1 MAALPVRRGGRNTS
15 VVNPS
20 REFED
25 IYDRM
30 GQLMNFAF
38 GLTPAAPAD
47 MPWVPLADL
56 SETDDAYVVKA
67 ELPGVHKDQVNI
79 QLQDR
84 ELVISGEVPEPE
96 DGNGNGS
103 RHHSSRRTGRFE
115 LREEAGSKLVGL
127 VVSHAAGTKG
137 TDPPRPLE
145 VVALVAQGKSNASI
159 AVSMFLTKRAVEKH
173 INAIFAKLNLVDDS
187 VQSRRVAVTLLYLAD
202 RGEIPAARE
211 PALAPW
217 PR

>member
-1 MAALPVRRGGRNTS
+1 MAALPVRRGGRNLT

-38 GLTPAAPAD
+38 GLTPAVLAD
-47 MPWVPLADL
+47 MPWVPFADL

-67 ELPGVHKDQVNI
+67 ELPGVNKDQANI

-84 ELVISGEVPEPE
+84 ELVITGEIAEPG
-96 DGNGNGS
+96 DGGGNGHGHR

-115 LREEAGSKLVGL
+115 LRTYLPGDV
-127 VVSHAAGTKG
+127 
-137 TDPPRPLE
+137 
-145 VVALVAQGKSNASI
+145 NA
-159 AVSMFLTKRAVEKH
+159 
-173 INAIFAKLNLVDDS
+173 D
-187 VQSRRVAVTLLYLAD
+187 AVTAQLSDGVLTVTVPKSEAAKP
-202 RGEIPAARE
+202 RKIEITG
-211 PALAPW
+211 
-217 PR
+217 

>member
-38 GLTPAAPAD
+38 GLTPAALAD

-56 SETDDAYVVKA
+56 SETDDAYGVKA
-67 ELPGVHKDQVNI
+67 GLAGVNKDLVNI

-84 ELVISGEVPEPE
+84 ELVISGEIPEPE
-96 DGNGNGS
+96 SGNGKGDGT
-103 RHHSSRRTGRFE
+103 RHRSTRRTGQFE
-115 LREEAGSKLVGL
+115 LR
-127 VVSHAAGTKG
+127 T
-137 TDPPRPLE
+137 
-145 VVALVAQGKSNASI
+145 
-159 AVSMFLTKRAVEKH
+159 
-173 INAIFAKLNLVDDS
+173 
-187 VQSRRVAVTLLYLAD
+187 YL
-202 RGEIPAARE
+202 P
-211 PALAPW
+211 
-217 PR
+217 

>member
-38 GLTPAAPAD
+38 GLTPAALAD

-67 ELPGVHKDQVNI
+67 ELPGVNKDQVNI

-84 ELVISGEVPEPE
+84 ELVISGEIPEPE
-96 DGNGNGS
+96 SGNGKDG
-103 RHHSSRRTGRFE
+103 T
-115 LREEAGSKLVGL
+115 
-127 VVSHAAGTKG
+127 AAT
-137 TDPPRPLE
+137 
-145 VVALVAQGKSNASI
+145 
-159 AVSMFLTKRAVEKH
+159 
-173 INAIFAKLNLVDDS
+173 
-187 VQSRRVAVTLLYLAD
+187 
-202 RGEIPAARE
+202 AARAA
-211 PALAPW
+211 PASSSSGPTCPVTSTPTRS
-217 PR
+217 PRSSPTAS

>member
-38 GLTPAAPAD
+38 GLTPAVLAD

-56 SETDDAYVVKA
+56 SETDEAYVIKA
-67 ELPGVHKDQVNI
+67 ELPGVNKDQVNI

-84 ELVISGEVPEPE
+84 ELIINGEVPEPE
-96 DGNGNGS
+96 DGKSDGNGDGNGDGS
-103 RHHSSRRTGRFE
+103 RRHHSSRRTGRFE
-115 LREEAGSKLVGL
+115 LRTYLPGEVNADAITAQLSDGVLTVTVPKSEAAK
-127 VVSHAAGTKG
+127 
-137 TDPPRPLE
+137 PR
-145 VVALVAQGKSNASI
+145 KI
-159 AVSMFLTKRAVEKH
+159 
-173 INAIFAKLNLVDDS
+173 
-187 VQSRRVAVTLLYLAD
+187 
-202 RGEIPAARE
+202 EITG
-211 PALAPW
+211 
-217 PR
+217 

>member
-1 MAALPVRRGGRNTS
+1 MAALPVRRGERNLT

-38 GLTPAAPAD
+38 GLTPAALAD

-56 SETDDAYVVKA
+56 SETDDAYMIKA
-67 ELPGVHKDQVNI
+67 ELPGAHKDQVNI

-84 ELVISGEVPEPE
+84 ELVITGEIAEPG
-96 DGNGNGS
+96 DGGGNGHR

-115 LREEAGSKLVGL
+115 LRTYLPGDV
-127 VVSHAAGTKG
+127 
-137 TDPPRPLE
+137 
-145 VVALVAQGKSNASI
+145 NA
-159 AVSMFLTKRAVEKH
+159 
-173 INAIFAKLNLVDDS
+173 D
-187 VQSRRVAVTLLYLAD
+187 AVTAQLSDGVLTVTVPKA
-202 RGEIPAARE
+202 EAAK
-211 PALAPW
+211 
-217 PR
+217 PRKIEVTG

>member
-1 MAALPVRRGGRNTS
+1 MAALPVRRGGRNTM

-38 GLTPAAPAD
+38 GLTPAVLAD

-67 ELPGVHKDQVNI
+67 ELPGVNKDQVNV

-96 DGNGNGS
+96 
-103 RHHSSRRTGRFE
+103 RRQRQ
-115 LREEAGSKLVGL
+115 
-127 VVSHAAGTKG
+127 
-137 TDPPRPLE
+137 PPPP
-145 VVALVAQGKSNASI
+145 Q
-159 AVSMFLTKRAVEKH
+159 
-173 INAIFAKLNLVDDS
+173 
-187 VQSRRVAVTLLYLAD
+187 
-202 RGEIPAARE
+202 
-211 PALAPW
+211 LAPHR
-217 PR
+217 PVRAPDLPAR

>member
-38 GLTPAAPAD
+38 GLTPAALAD

-84 ELVISGEVPEPE
+84 ELVITGEIAEPE
-96 DGNGNGS
+96 SEPRDGDGRR
-103 RHHSSRRTGRFE
+103 RHHSSRHTGRFE
-115 LREEAGSKLVGL
+115 LRTYMPGDVNADAITAQLSDGILTVTVPKSEAAK
-127 VVSHAAGTKG
+127 
-137 TDPPRPLE
+137 PRR
-145 VVALVAQGKSNASI
+145 I
-159 AVSMFLTKRAVEKH
+159 
-173 INAIFAKLNLVDDS
+173 
-187 VQSRRVAVTLLYLAD
+187 
-202 RGEIPAARE
+202 EITG
-211 PALAPW
+211 
-217 PR
+217 

>member
-1 MAALPVRRGGRNTS
+1 MCPPPLAGSVVGIPTVTFPATGGIQWQRSRSAAADGTPS

-38 GLTPAAPAD
+38 GLTPAVLAD

-67 ELPGVHKDQVNI
+67 ELPGVNKDQVNI

-96 DGNGNGS
+96 DEQ
-103 RHHSSRRTGRFE
+103 RQRQPPTAARAAP
-115 LREEAGSKLVGL
+115 AGSSCGPTCPVM
-127 VVSHAAGTKG
+127 STP
-137 TDPPRPLE
+137 TPSPRSSPT
-145 VVALVAQGKSNASI
+145 AS
-159 AVSMFLTKRAVEKH
+159 
-173 INAIFAKLNLVDDS
+173 
-187 VQSRRVAVTLLYLAD
+187 
-202 RGEIPAARE
+202 
-211 PALAPW
+211 
-217 PR
+217 